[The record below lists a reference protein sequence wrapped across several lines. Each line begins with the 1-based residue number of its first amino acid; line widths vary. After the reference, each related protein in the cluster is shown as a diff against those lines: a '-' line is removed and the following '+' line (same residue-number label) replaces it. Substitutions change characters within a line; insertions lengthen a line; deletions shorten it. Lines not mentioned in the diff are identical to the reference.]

1 MHDQEKDKK
10 SFRELWKNLLS
21 AYFLWQYCQEL
32 YLEAKQKSM
41 VELFYKNNN
50 FFLERKHYKC

>member
-50 FFLERKHYKC
+50 F